1 MTKQASYLDKKVKI
15 FQQLIKNADIAIH
28 LLKERRSA
36 LISASV
42 TGKIDLRDWQP
53 SKEVA

>member
-1 MTKQASYLDKKVKI
+1 MTKQTSYLDKKVKI

-36 LISASV
+36 V
-42 TGKIDLRDWQP
+42 TGKIDVRDWLP